1 MKNTFLLALVA
12 LCSCIGMVISYGSVA
27 VNNAG
32 FGGFGYFPAYH
43 SSSSNLGMFGSSGGA
58 GLFETLIQSK

>member
-1 MKNTFLLALVA
+1 MKNTTLLALVA
-12 LCSCIGMVISYGSVA
+12 VCSCFGMVVAYGSVA

-43 SSSSNLGMFGSSGGA
+43 TSGSSLGMFGSAGGA
-58 GLFETLIQSK
+58 GLFEMLIQSK